1 MDLSKLS
8 NEDLLALEKGGL
20 QAISNE
26 GLQNLYQSTQPK
38 SEQPMSWGEAGLSG
52 LKRFPASTANVIGG
66 IAETVLH
73 PIDTATSLKDIAV
86 GALSSDA
93 TPEQKD
99 LAHNVAEFYK
109 DRYGSTEGFKKAIAT
124 DPAGVLSDVS
134 TVLTGGGALASKVP
148 ALAKVGQAVSKAGS
162 FVDPLSAATKT
173 VGLVSKAN
181 IPSSLVGMTTG
192 TGSDVMRTLYEAGKE
207 GGPKLAAALRNMRT
221 PQGNYKDLVTD
232 AREALTN
239 LQRQR
244 SAEYNAGMEGVRND
258 LTTLSIDPIEQ
269 SIKATIEKH
278 QFKGRP
284 SGKESAKTQG
294 EILQKIDEWK
304 ALEPSEF
311 HTAEGLDWLK
321 REIGDIGESTEYG
334 SSARKVAD
342 ESYNAVK
349 KEITKQ
355 APEYA
360 DVMRKYSDA
369 SDLLHELTGTFSLG
383 EKARTDTAVRKLQQ
397 ALRNN
402 QNTNF
407 GYRSELIN
415 ELENAGATNLRPRV
429 AGQVASTW
437 TPRGLQGA
445 SAATIAAMA
454 TQNPALAL
462 SLPLQSPRLMGEAA
476 VLAGKGARLGKN
488 LLPDNIDPKILANYL
503 YQAQQPKGE

>member
-1 MDLSKLS
+1 MVSGMKVTDP
-8 NEDLLALEKGGL
+8 ELLAQLNSPTKVTDPQLLAQLNAE
-20 QAISNE
+20 Q
-26 GLQNLYQSTQPK
+26 QPLTW
-38 SEQPMSWGEAGLSG
+38 SEAATSG
-52 LKRFPASTANVIGG
+52 LKRFPESALGVVKGAVET
-66 IAETVLH
+66 IAH
-73 PIDTATSLKDIAV
+73 PIDTATTLKDIAV
-86 GALSSDA
+86 GAVSKDA
-93 TPEQKD
+93 TPEQKAIANAAGD
-99 LAHNVAEFYK
+99 FYK
-109 DRYGSTEGFKKAIAT
+109 DRYGSVEGFKKAIAT

-134 TVLTGGGALASKVP
+134 TVLTGGGALASKLP
-148 ALAKVGQAVSKAGS
+148 GIAKAGQIASKVGGVI
-162 FVDPLSAATKT
+162 DPLSAITKT
-173 VGLVSKAN
+173 AGAVSNLN
-181 IPSSLVGMTTG
+181 IPSSIAGMTTG

-207 GGPKLAAALRNMRT
+207 GNPKLSSALRNMRT

-244 SAEYNAGMEGVRND
+244 ASEYNAGMEGVRND

-269 SIKATIEKH
+269 SIKSTIEKH

-284 SGKESAKTQG
+284 SGKQSAETQQ

-304 ALEPSEF
+304 SLEPSDF

-342 ESYNAVK
+342 EAYNSVK

-360 DVMRKYSDA
+360 DVMKKYSEA

-407 GYRSELIN
+407 GYRGELIN

-445 SAATIAAMA
+445 SAATLTAMA
-454 TQNPALAL
+454 TQNPALL
-462 SLPLQSPRLMGEAA
+462 LGLPMQSPRLMGEAA
-476 VLAGKGARLGKN
+476 VLAGKAARLGEN
-488 LLPDNIDPKILANYL
+488 LLPSNIDPKLLANYL

>member
-1 MDLSKLS
+1 MANDLSPQEWLAKQNANPS
-8 NEDLLALEKGGL
+8 PQEWLALQKQQQTPL
-20 QAISNE
+20 
-26 GLQNLYQSTQPK
+26 T
-38 SEQPMSWGEAGLSG
+38 WGEAAISG
-52 LKRFPASTANVIGG
+52 VKRFPESALGVVKGA
-66 IAETVLH
+66 AETVLH
-73 PIDTATSLKDIAV
+73 PIDTATTLKNIAV

-93 TPEQKD
+93 TPEQK
-99 LAHNVAEFYK
+99 AQANAVGEFYK
-109 DRYGSTEGFKKAIAT
+109 DRYGSSEGFKKAIAN

-134 TVLTGGGALASKVP
+134 SVLTGGGALASKIP
-148 ALAKVGQAVSKAGS
+148 GLAKAGQIVSKAGS
-162 FVDPLSAATKT
+162 IVEPLSVITKT
-173 VGLVSKAN
+173 GGSISNLN
-181 IPSSLVGMTTG
+181 IPSSLIGMTTG

-207 GGPKLAAALRNMRT
+207 GGTKLSAALRNMRS

-244 SAEYNAGMEGVRND
+244 AAEYNAGMEGVRSD

-269 SIKATIEKH
+269 SIKSTIEKH

-284 SGKESAKTQG
+284 SGKESAKTQQ

-304 ALEPSEF
+304 NLEPSDF

-342 ESYNAVK
+342 EAYNSVK

-437 TPRGLQGA
+437 IPRSLQGA
-445 SAATIAAMA
+445 SAPVLATM
-454 TQNPALAL
+454 TKGL
-462 SLPLQSPRLMGEAA
+462 SLPFQSPRLMGEAA
-476 VLAGKGARLGKN
+476 VLAGRGSKLAEN
-488 LLPDNIDPKILANYL
+488 ILPNNIDPRLLANIL
-503 YQAQQPKGE
+503 YQMNQPKEEQ

>member
-1 MDLSKLS
+1 MENDLSPQEWLAKQNAS
-8 NEDLLALEKGGL
+8 PSPQEWLALQKQQQTPL
-20 QAISNE
+20 
-26 GLQNLYQSTQPK
+26 T
-38 SEQPMSWGEAGLSG
+38 WGEAAISG
-52 LKRFPASTANVIGG
+52 VKRFPESALGVVKGA
-66 IAETVLH
+66 AETVLH
-73 PIDTATSLKDIAV
+73 PIDTATTLKNIAV

-93 TPEQKD
+93 TPEQK
-99 LAHNVAEFYK
+99 AQANAVSEFYK
-109 DRYGSTEGFKKAIAT
+109 DRYGSSEGFKKAIAN

-134 TVLTGGGALASKVP
+134 TILTSGGALASKIP
-148 ALAKVGQAVSKAGS
+148 GLAKAGQIVSKAGS
-162 FVDPLSAATKT
+162 VVEPLSVITKT
-173 VGLVSKAN
+173 GGAISNLN
-181 IPSSLVGMTTG
+181 IPSSLIGMTTG

-207 GGPKLAAALRNMRT
+207 GGPKLSAALRNMRS

-244 SAEYNAGMEGVRND
+244 AAEYNAGMESVRND

-269 SIKATIEKH
+269 SIKSTIEKH

-284 SGKESAKTQG
+284 SGKEAAKTQQ

-304 ALEPSEF
+304 NLEPSDF
-311 HTAEGLDWLK
+311 HTAEGFDWLK

-342 ESYNAVK
+342 EAYNSVK
-349 KEITKQ
+349 KEIIRQDK
-355 APEYA
+355 EYA
-360 DVMRKYSDA
+360 DVMSKYSDA

-429 AGQVASTW
+429 AGQAASTW

-445 SAATIAAMA
+445 AAGAEIAY
-454 TQNPALAL
+454 AL
-462 SLPLQSPRLMGEAA
+462 SHFDPSYALGLPLQSPRLMGEAA
-476 VLAGKGARLGKN
+476 VLAGKGAKLGGN
-488 LLPDNIDPKILANYL
+488 LLPKNIDPRILANYL